1 MATIMCV
8 CVCVCVCVYIADEF
22 YIAVGLNLSSFI
34 IEYDLTHTNHET
46 VIYELTKVK

>member
-8 CVCVCVCVYIADEF
+8 CVYIYLYIADEF
-22 YIAVGLNLSSFI
+22 YIAVGLNLSSLI